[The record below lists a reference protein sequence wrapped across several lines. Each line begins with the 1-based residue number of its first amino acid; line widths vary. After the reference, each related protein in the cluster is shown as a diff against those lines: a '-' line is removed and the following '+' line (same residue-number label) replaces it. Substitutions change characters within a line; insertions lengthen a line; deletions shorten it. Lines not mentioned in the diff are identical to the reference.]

1 MRRNLYFTALTVLAS
16 VAPGTAAI
24 SDPVRLDSGPIAG
37 TAGKDPAVR
46 VYKGIPFAAPPVGNL
61 RWSPPMPVKPWTEV
75 RNADQFGNMC
85 MQAAGG
91 GRGGQDKGKGKGKN
105 AETKAPDAG
114 PRISEDCLYLN
125 VWTAAQSAGERR
137 PVMVWIHPGGYTSGS
152 GSSPGYDGEALAKKG
167 VVLVTINYRLGI
179 FGFFSHPELTQ
190 LSDRRG
196 AGNFAFMDQTAALK
210 WVQNNIIQFGGDPRR
225 VTVFGN
231 SAGSASISNLVASPQ
246 TKGLFARA
254 AAQSGAWMGL
264 SAAPMRTLSDA
275 EQAGVKTAESMGA
288 HSLAELRAKPAEEV
302 LKAGRG
308 GGPVIDGWFLPQDP
322 ATIFAQ
328 NKQNDVPTLLGSN
341 KDEGTF
347 FLQDTT
353 AAAYVERIQKRF
365 GDSAKAFLQLYP
377 AGSDAEA
384 SASQLAAFRDEL
396 GFVMRNWANVQ
407 TKTGKSKVFL
417 YYFTHEPPSAGAG
430 ARGSGATHGS
440 EAQFVFGNLLGNRA
454 WTDVDRE
461 VSATLSDYWINFAT
475 TGDPNG
481 KDLPKWAAFD
491 AKKNDRPMALGDK
504 AEPGPPPNAA
514 QIAFFQAWYDKQ
526 HAK

>member
-1 MRRNLYFTALTVLAS
+1 
-16 VAPGTAAI
+16 
-24 SDPVRLDSGPIAG
+24 
-37 TAGKDPAVR
+37 
-46 VYKGIPFAAPPVGNL
+46 
-61 RWSPPMPVKPWTEV
+61 MPVKPWTEV
-75 RNADQFGNMC
+75 RSADQFGNMC

-91 GRGGQDKGKGKGKN
+91 GRGGQDKGKSKAKN

-114 PRISEDCLYLN
+114 PRMSEDCLYLN

-137 PVMVWIHPGGYTSGS
+137 PVMVWIHPGGYNSGS

-167 VVLVTINYRLGI
+167 VVLVTLNYRLGI

-246 TKGLFARA
+246 TKGLFQRA

-264 SAAPMRTLSDA
+264 SVAPMRTLSEA

-288 HSLAELRAKPAEEV
+288 HSLAELRAKPADEV

-308 GGPVIDGWFLPQDP
+308 AGPVIDGWFLPQDP

-396 GFVMRNWANVQ
+396 GFVMRNWANAQ
-407 TKTGKSKVFL
+407 TQSGKSKVYL

-461 VSATLSDYWINFAT
+461 VSATLSEYWVNFAT
-475 TGDPNG
+475 SGDPNS
-481 KDLPKWAAFD
+481 KDLPKWAAYD
-491 AKKNDRPMALGDK
+491 AKKNDHPMVLGDK
-504 AEPGPPPNAA
+504 AEPGPAPNAA
-514 QIAFFQAWYDKQ
+514 QVAFFQAWYNKQ